1 MPADLD
7 SQVRQLCKAVADE
20 KDVNRMRLLL
30 DRLLQV
36 LNERELLACLL

>member
-7 SQVRQLCKAVADE
+7 FEVRQLCKAV
-20 KDVNRMRLLL
+20 VNEQDDSRMSVLL